1 MLLGLFLAFAVQ
13 SAAGQPIETI
23 VTDSMSQ
30 IEDAMQVAARTPA
43 EWAALWKKHAG
54 DAAMPKVDFASRTV
68 VAVFMG
74 TKSSGGYFVEITGT
88 RQEKGVTVV
97 EYRERRPERGQV
109 AAMVITSPAHIAV
122 IPKVAGEI
130 RFEKVER

>member
-1 MLLGLFLAFAVQ
+1 MLLGLFLAFAMQ
-13 SAAGQPIETI
+13 GAAGKPVETI

-30 IEDAMQVAARTPA
+30 IEDAMHVAARTPA
-43 EWAALWKKHAG
+43 EWTALWKKHAG
-54 DAAMPKVDFASRTV
+54 DAAMPKVDFATRTV

-74 TKSSGGYFVEITGT
+74 TKSSGGYGVEITGT
-88 RQEKGVTVV
+88 RVDKGVTIVQ
-97 EYRERRPERGQV
+97 YRERRPQRGQV
-109 AAMVITSPAHIAV
+109 SAMVITTPAHIAV